1 MIVPVTKQLHFG
13 FLCSA
18 AVDNY
23 YTDLKLNSH
32 FKIKLSIPG
41 DKHMLRN
48 GNPLQ
53 YSCLENPMDGGAW

>member
-1 MIVPVTKQLHFG
+1 MIVPVKRLHFG

-18 AVDNY
+18 AVVNY

-41 DKHMLRN
+41 DERMLRDSWHDI
-48 GNPLQ
+48 GIR
-53 YSCLENPMDGGAW
+53 

>member
-1 MIVPVTKQLHFG
+1 MIIPVKWLHFG

-32 FKIKLSIPG
+32 FKIKLSISG
-41 DKHMLRN
+41 DKHMLRDSWHDI
-48 GNPLQ
+48 GLR
-53 YSCLENPMDGGAW
+53 